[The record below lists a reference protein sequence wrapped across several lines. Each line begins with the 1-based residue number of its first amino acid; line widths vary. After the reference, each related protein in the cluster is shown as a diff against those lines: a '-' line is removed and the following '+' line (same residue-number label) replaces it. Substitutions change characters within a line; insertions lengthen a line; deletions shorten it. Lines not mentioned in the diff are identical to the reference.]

1 MSQTTSNVSK
11 IPLKNDSQSNA
22 YTASAAKHT
31 TCVRHIRTDQLGFLC
46 VFLYK
51 CLKGAGI
58 FPVKRGITW
67 E

>member
-22 YTASAAKHT
+22 YSASASNHT
-31 TCVRHIRTDQLGFLC
+31 LVRYIRTDQLGFLC

-58 FPVKRGITW
+58 VPVKSWITR